1 MFSKLMKQISYGERG
16 ETKDS
21 TAEIE
26 IMANAMF
33 ATPMHPGKQLQ
44 CFAEVSVGCPPDPHQ
59 T

>member
-1 MFSKLMKQISYGERG
+1 MKQISYGEQR

-33 ATPMHPGKQLQ
+33 ATPMYPGKQLQ
-44 CFAEVSVGCPPDPHQ
+44 CFADVSEDDYHQ
-59 T
+59 ARRADQLK

>member
-1 MFSKLMKQISYGERG
+1 MFCKHMKQISYGEQR

-33 ATPMHPGKQLQ
+33 ATPMHQGNR
-44 CFAEVSVGCPPDPHQ
+44 CSASQ